1 TEALPNAMICFSS
14 RGRLYWLKVY
24 QLPQASRGAR
34 GRPIVNLL
42 PLEENE
48 RITAI
53 LPVKEYAEDKF
64 IVMAT
69 AGGLVKKTALTEFSR
84 PRANAIIAV
93 NLRDDDELIGVDI
106 TEGNNE
112 IMLFSAQGRVVRF
125 DENAVRAMGRTA

>member
-1 TEALPNAMICFSS
+1 M
-14 RGRLYWLKVY
+14 KVY

-84 PRANAIIAV
+84 PRANGIIAV

-125 DENAVRAMGRTA
+125 DETQYVQWVERLPVYAVSNLL